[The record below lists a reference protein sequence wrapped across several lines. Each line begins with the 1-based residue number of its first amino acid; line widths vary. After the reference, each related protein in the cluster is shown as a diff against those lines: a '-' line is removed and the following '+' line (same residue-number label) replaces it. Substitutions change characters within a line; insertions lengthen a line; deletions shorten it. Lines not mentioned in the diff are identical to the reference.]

1 MSQDPKLIIKQR
13 KQIKTQQ
20 NEIELYKYQNQLL
33 NQKITSLNSTISGFK
48 KIRSN
53 LSNESSQSTI
63 PDKHDRDRDLGKE
76 TPANFENYQILQ
88 EELLHKIDD
97 NMKLYNQLDELK
109 RDKLEKDASYK
120 NEIESLTESLIKA
133 SEKIANLEAKVDKF
147 TCSESSRSHESQ
159 MNSESAQISNHNSS
173 SKSSSKS
180 NLPEN
185 SRTKV
190 HITQTQDDSQQT
202 NSSRSDS
209 TNKNKNSR
217 TLSMSEISNFC
228 YEVKFN
234 FSQFYKNFKVL
245 FSNVNLEVKNLDLD
259 VLERTSNYLQ
269 VGQYQGQ
276 YDNPYDT
283 CQISLSELSK
293 YSDDSFKYSN
303 LEDDSFHFYHPS
315 IILNLYKKLQNNKNF
330 TDKIAYYVSKNEL
343 ILDYLRDRQR
353 QLICDDYLSEIM
365 LNMVENIEC
374 VNFHLRI
381 IGHPNSSTSAGRPGP
396 GFESTED
403 TSKDT
408 NLINLLK
415 SLKTISKSINKFL
428 KNLSL
433 LPKCEWNLGFKN
445 DIKDRASLI
454 LKIQIGYKLAL
465 EGLYGCLNDG
475 NERLLSL
482 LDDQNNEEI
491 YWQGFYGAVFRI
503 LIMFFF
509 CYL

>member
-1 MSQDPKLIIKQR
+1 M
-13 KQIKTQQ
+13 T
-20 NEIELYKYQNQLL
+20 
-33 NQKITSLNSTISGFK
+33 
-48 KIRSN
+48 
-53 LSNESSQSTI
+53 
-63 PDKHDRDRDLGKE
+63 
-76 TPANFENYQILQ
+76 
-88 EELLHKIDD
+88 
-97 NMKLYNQLDELK
+97 
-109 RDKLEKDASYK
+109 
-120 NEIESLTESLIKA
+120 
-133 SEKIANLEAKVDKF
+133 
-147 TCSESSRSHESQ
+147 
-159 MNSESAQISNHNSS
+159 
-173 SKSSSKS
+173 
-180 NLPEN
+180 
-185 SRTKV
+185 
-190 HITQTQDDSQQT
+190 
-202 NSSRSDS
+202 
-209 TNKNKNSR
+209 
-217 TLSMSEISNFC
+217 
-228 YEVKFN
+228 
-234 FSQFYKNFKVL
+234 
-245 FSNVNLEVKNLDLD
+245 LEVKNLDLE

-276 YDNPYDT
+276 YDSHYDT

-396 GFESTED
+396 GFESSED